1 MCFIRLI
8 QNRLK
13 TLPLTR
19 PAAVKSAYIG
29 TETRWEPAGTIRAEV
44 QPLSDNATAEQ
55 YGVKFSRSVQL
66 ICDTGTDIRERDRV
80 KLPGGTYEV
89 RGVTTYGN
97 VRKAVCELV

>member
-1 MCFIRLI
+1 MI

-13 TLPLTR
+13 TLPLSR
-19 PAAVKSAYIG
+19 AVTARSAYIG
-29 TETRWEPAGTIRAEV
+29 TETTWQHIGDIRAEV

>member
-1 MCFIRLI
+1 MTAR
-8 QNRLK
+8 
-13 TLPLTR
+13 
-19 PAAVKSAYIG
+19 SAYIG
-29 TETRWEPAGTIRAEV
+29 TETTWQHIGDIRAEV

-55 YGVKFSRSVQL
+55 YGVKFSRSL
-66 ICDTGTDIRERDRV
+66 FCDTGTDIRERDRV

>member
-1 MCFIRLI
+1 M

-13 TLPLTR
+13 ALPLTR
-19 PAAVKSAYIG
+19 PVTAKSAYIG
-29 TETRWEPAGTIRAEV
+29 TETSWEPAGDIRAEV
-44 QPLSDNATAEQ
+44 QPLSDSATAEQ

-66 ICDTGTDIRERDRV
+66 FCDIGTDIRERDRV

-97 VRKAVCELV
+97 VRKAVCELI

>member
-1 MCFIRLI
+1 MTAR
-8 QNRLK
+8 
-13 TLPLTR
+13 
-19 PAAVKSAYIG
+19 SAYIV
-29 TETRWEPAGTIRAEV
+29 TETTWQHIGDIRAEV

-80 KLPGGTYEV
+80 ELPGGTYEV

>member
-1 MCFIRLI
+1 MCSIRLI

-13 TLPLTR
+13 ALPLTR
-19 PAAVKSAYIG
+19 PVTAKSSYIG
-29 TETRWEPAGTIRAEV
+29 TETSWETAGDIRAEV
-44 QPLSDNATAEQ
+44 QPLSDSATAEQ

-66 ICDTGTDIRERDRV
+66 FCDTGTDIRERDRV

-97 VRKAVCELV
+97 VRKAVCELI